1 MSHVVFPTDGERMAR
16 PQASSALFA
25 ALAANTE
32 RFSQPYQYAIPPL
45 QTSGISRRLSS
56 AGYDSPSS
64 GLPSP
69 TWPTPPHTPSKS
81 QNEPKPLL
89 LPPSVVSSA
98 SPIRM
103 SPRANPRRLSNASAR
118 FSRRVSLASAYS
130 LSRPPSSARLQSR
143 QVSVRLASSVRNSSY
158 SNGMPEETLGEG
170 DVVGHGMIVNGELV
184 TAVDHGRE
192 PVMGGP
198 ENGANARYEI
208 VRKLGSGSYATVFL
222 AREILAEPGP
232 PTDSDLPFEWN
243 GSDDTHA
250 DPDMTIRPS
259 SARIYGRSFAIK
271 CLSRASLTSPES
283 LAVQMLEATIHGS
296 LPVHSNVV
304 TLHAALE
311 SNSCLFLV
319 LEYVRGPDLFYF
331 LEQSRDTFPPS
342 PLSEEY
348 EHEFTPRAPSHVPE
362 QNRTP
367 PTPSL
372 LSALGPSLI
381 LSPTRLKLIA
391 SMFRQ
396 MCDAVAACHAHGVS
410 HRDIKPENFIVTDA
424 EIGEDRR
431 VVVKLSDFGLATG
444 DDESADMDCGSA
456 PYMSYECRNNCAPTY
471 KPRAADVWSLGIVL
485 INMLY
490 HVNPWSDTFESA
502 CPSFTAFRLAPIE
515 FFLSRFAGMTR
526 TVATFLAT
534 RVFCIPDTNRIDAE
548 GFGEWVK
555 DLVSHFGEPVSVGGV
570 VVKGCVPVQREGLI
584 DVEGAKEVLG
594 LGLVLA
600 EEVQVVREEGDEGEE
615 EEPMTPVAEEKEIM
629 RTTTSGARKRGK
641 RGAKKNKQPETVAAT
656 ITTTTETAAKVQ
668 DLARELSAQ
677 SGKMSRESSGSG
689 TGSKLTK
696 KASKW
701 SLFRV
706 KNEAGVK
713 KEPSSGAGGGS
724 AATVKSLLTSLD
736 AQPAMPEPKYVHPHA
751 PGATHVPHPPMV
763 HQPLPPPP
771 ATATA
776 PTQIPFP
783 VHAPHTPSPLGGRR
797 PADRWGDSP
806 IGQFGTSPVGA
817 SGRMYKAPRG
827 SDSNVS
833 LTGSV
838 KSNGPGSVNAFSA
851 PALANAFNPPA
862 PTSAYSPVPIPN
874 AVPPNAH
881 NAAPIPR
888 VYERASAAESNN
900 WRQSTS
906 TVSTSFTHFSNGS
919 SRTVSTVATSVSG
932 SASMYSHHSKGSP
945 APSVR
950 SGPKRFNQ
958 PHPQQQQSNVKYI
971 EGTPWELDALPRQA
985 HPRVNGQL
993 VQGHIHG
1000 GPTGSRRNKPRNANG
1015 LGTISE
1021 GGERKSMNLERQR
1034 SASPEVP
1041 KKVQKGQIN
1050 TLRGMLRA
1058 FGAGGKD

>member
-184 TAVDHGRE
+184 TAVT
-192 PVMGGP
+192 MA
-198 ENGANARYEI
+198 NGANARYEI

-342 PLSEEY
+342 PLSEEH

-431 VVVKLSDFGLATG
+431 VVVKLSDFGLATVMMKALIWIV
-444 DDESADMDCGSA
+444 DLLQ
-456 PYMSYECRNNCAPTY
+456 CRNNCAPTY

-641 RGAKKNKQPETVAAT
+641 R
-656 ITTTTETAAKVQ
+656 AKVQ

-771 ATATA
+771 AATTA

-881 NAAPIPR
+881 NAAPIP
-888 VYERASAAESNN
+888 E
-900 WRQSTS
+900 STS
-906 TVSTSFTHFSNGS
+906 APRPQNPTTGARARRPSPLRSPTFPTGRLAR
-919 SRTVSTVATSVSG
+919 SRPSRPA
-932 SASMYSHHSKGSP
+932 SP
-945 APSVR
+945 ARPR
-950 SGPKRFNQ
+950 CIPIIPRARR
-958 PHPQQQQSNVKYI
+958 PRSNVKYI

>member
-25 ALAANTE
+25 ALTANTE
-32 RFSQPYQYAIPPL
+32 RFQQPYQYAIPPL

-69 TWPTPPHTPSKS
+69 TWPTPPHTPSKARD
-81 QNEPKPLL
+81 EPKPLL

-158 SNGMPEETLGEG
+158 SNVLPEETLGEG
-170 DVVGHGMIVNGELV
+170 DVVGHGVFVNGEIV
-184 TAVDHGRE
+184 TAIDHGRE
-192 PVMGGP
+192 PLLGGP
-198 ENGANARYEI
+198 QNGINARYEI

-222 AREILAEPGP
+222 AREILAEPLP

-243 GSDDTHA
+243 GSDDAHA
-250 DPDMTIRPS
+250 DPDMTIRTS
-259 SARIYGRSFAIK
+259 TGRTYGRSFAIK
-271 CLSRASLTSPES
+271 CLSRALLTTPES

-296 LPVHSNVV
+296 LPVHPNVV
-304 TLHAALE
+304 SLHAALE
-311 SNSCLFLV
+311 SQSCLFLV
-319 LEYVRGPDLFYF
+319 LEYVSGPDLFYF
-331 LEQSRDTFPPS
+331 LEQSRDTLPPS
-342 PLSEEY
+342 PLSEEH
-348 EHEFTPRAPSHVPE
+348 EHEFTPRAPSHVPQE
-362 QNRTP
+362 NRTP

-372 LSALGPSLI
+372 LSALGPSLT

-410 HRDIKPENFIVTDA
+410 HRDIKPENFIVT
-424 EIGEDRR
+424 ESRGEDRR
-431 VVVKLSDFGLATG
+431 VVVKLSDFGLATD

-490 HVNPWSDTFESA
+490 HVNPWSDTFEGA
-502 CPSFTAFRLAPIE
+502 CPSFTAFCINPIE
-515 FFLSRFAGMTR
+515 FFLSRFSGMTLS
-526 TVATFLAT
+526 VATFLAT
-534 RVFCIPDTNRIDAE
+534 RVFCIPDANRIDAK
-548 GFGEWVK
+548 GLGEWVK
-555 DLVSHFGEPVSVGGV
+555 NLVGHFSGVESVEGAL
-570 VVKGCVPVQREGLI
+570 VKGCVPVQRESLI
-584 DVEGAKEVLG
+584 DVEGAKEAAIELG
-594 LGLVLA
+594 LGLVLDEQ
-600 EEVQVVREEGDEGEE
+600 EEIQ
-615 EEPMTPVAEEKEIM
+615 EEPLTPLAEDKEMM

-641 RGAKKNKQPETVAAT
+641 RGAKKKPQGEVVV
-656 ITTTTETAAKVQ
+656 TEAAAKVQ
-668 DLARELSAQ
+668 DLARELSQQ
-677 SGKMSRESSGSG
+677 SSKMSREPSGQ
-689 TGSKLTK
+689 KLTK
-696 KASKW
+696 KPSKW

-706 KNEAGVK
+706 KNESTATVK
-713 KEPSSGAGGGS
+713 KESGAGNS
-724 AATVKSLLTSLD
+724 AATVKSLLGSLD
-736 AQPAMPEPKYVHPHA
+736 AQPPTPAQPEPKYVHPHA
-751 PGATHVPHPPMV
+751 PGHVPPPHV
-763 HQPLPPPP
+763 PIPVP
-771 ATATA
+771 A
-776 PTQIPFP
+776 QIPFP

-797 PADRWGDSP
+797 PGDRWVDSP
-806 IGQFGTSPVGA
+806 IGQFGTSPVSA
-817 SGRMYKAPRG
+817 AKLFKAPRNN
-827 SDSNVS
+827 DSSSS
-833 LTGSV
+833 LSAPV
-838 KSNGPGSVNAFSA
+838 HA
-851 PALANAFNPPA
+851 PALPSAYIPA
-862 PTSAYSPVPIPN
+862 PAP
-874 AVPPNAH
+874 
-881 NAAPIPR
+881 AAIPR

-906 TVSTSFTHFSNGS
+906 TVSSASTGFTHFSNGS
-919 SRTVSTVATSVSG
+919 VRTVSTVATSVSSG
-932 SASMYSHHSKGSP
+932 SGYHKGSP

-950 SGPKRFNQ
+950 SGPKRQN
-958 PHPQQQQSNVKYI
+958 QSNVKYI
-971 EGTPWELDALPRQA
+971 EGTPWELDALPRQS

-1000 GPTGSRRNKPRNANG
+1000 GPTGSRRNKPRNNNTG

-1021 GGERKSMNLERQR
+1021 QPAGDRKSVQLERQR

-1058 FGAGGKD
+1058 FGAGGAKD

>member
-1 MSHVVFPTDGERMAR
+1 MAR
-16 PQASSALFA
+16 PQATSALFA

-45 QTSGISRRLSS
+45 QTSGFSRRLSS

-103 SPRANPRRLSNASAR
+103 SPRANARRLSNASAR

-158 SNGMPEETLGEG
+158 SNALPEETLGEG
-170 DVVGHGMIVNGELV
+170 DVVGHGMVVNGEVV

-192 PVMGGP
+192 PVLGGP
-198 ENGANARYEI
+198 ENGPNARYEI

-222 AREILAEPGP
+222 AREILAEPVP
-232 PTDSDLPFEWN
+232 PTDSDFPFEWN
-243 GSDDTHA
+243 GSDDAHA
-250 DPDMTIRPS
+250 DPDMTIRTS
-259 SARIYGRSFAIK
+259 TGRTYGRSFAIK
-271 CLSRASLTSPES
+271 CLSRASLTTPES

-296 LPVHSNVV
+296 LPVHPNVV
-304 TLHAALE
+304 SLHAALE
-311 SNSCLFLV
+311 SDSCLFLV

-331 LEQSRDTFPPS
+331 LEQSRDTLPPS
-342 PLSEEY
+342 PLSEEH

-372 LSALGPSLI
+372 LSALGPNFI

-424 EIGEDRR
+424 QVDEDRR
-431 VVVKLSDFGLATG
+431 VLVKLSDFGLATG

-502 CPSFTAFRLAPIE
+502 CPSFTAFRIAPVD

-534 RVFCIPDTNRIDAE
+534 RVFCIPDTNRIDAQ

-555 DLVSHFGEPVSVGGV
+555 DLVAHFGDVSVGGV
-570 VVKGCVPVQREGLI
+570 VAKGCVPVQREGLI

-594 LGLVLA
+594 LGLVLPEQV
-600 EEVQVVREEGDEGEE
+600 EEIQ
-615 EEPMTPVAEEKEIM
+615 EEPITPVAEDKDMM

-641 RGAKKNKQPETVAAT
+641 RGAKKNKQAEVVAT
-656 ITTTTETAAKVQ
+656 GTPTTTTTTTEAATKVQ

-677 SGKMSRESSGSG
+677 SGKMSREGSGSG
-689 TGSKLTK
+689 SKLSK
-696 KASKW
+696 KTSKW

-713 KEPSSGAGGGS
+713 KEPSSGGS

-736 AQPAMPEPKYVHPHA
+736 AQPSQPEQKYVHPHA
-751 PGATHVPHPPMV
+751 PGATHVP
-763 HQPLPPPP
+763 PPP
-771 ATATA
+771 APPSA
-776 PTQIPFP
+776 PIPAPAATQIPFP

-806 IGQFGTSPVGA
+806 IGQFGTSPVAGA
-817 SGRMYKAPRG
+817 AGGIGKMYKAPRG
-827 SDSNVS
+827 SESNVS
-833 LTGSV
+833 LSGSIQ
-838 KSNGPGSVNAFSA
+838 SNGPSSA
-851 PALANAFNPPA
+851 VNAFNPPV
-862 PTSAYSPVPIPN
+862 PTSAYNHASSN
-874 AVPPNAH
+874 AYNPSTAP
-881 NAAPIPR
+881 APIPR

-919 SRTVSTVATSVSG
+919 SRTVSTVATSLSG
-932 SASMYSHHSKGSP
+932 ATSMYSHTKGSP

-950 SGPKRFNQ
+950 SGPKRFSQ
-958 PHPQQQQSNVKYI
+958 PSPQQQQTNVKYI
-971 EGTPWELDALPRQA
+971 EGTPWELDGLPRQA

-1000 GPTGSRRNKPRNANG
+1000 GPTGSRRNKPRNGNG

-1021 GGERKSMNLERQR
+1021 GGERKSVHLERQR

>member
-319 LEYVRGPDLFYF
+319 LEY
-331 LEQSRDTFPPS
+331 
-342 PLSEEY
+342 
-348 EHEFTPRAPSHVPE
+348 

-424 EIGEDRR
+424 EVGEDRR

-600 EEVQVVREEGDEGEE
+600 EEVQVFREEGDEGEE
-615 EEPMTPVAEEKEIM
+615 EVPMTPVAEEKEIM

-771 ATATA
+771 AATTA

-806 IGQFGTSPVGA
+806 IGQFGTSPVAA

-851 PALANAFNPPA
+851 PALANAFNPLPQPA
-862 PTSAYSPVPIPN
+862 HTVLSQSPTRSRPTPTTLRRSPSLRARLGRRIQQL
-874 AVPPNAH
+874 
-881 NAAPIPR
+881 APEHVDRLHFVHPLFQR
-888 VYERASAAESNN
+888 V
-900 WRQSTS
+900 
-906 TVSTSFTHFSNGS
+906 VSHGLDRRDQRLRLGLDVFPSFQGL
-919 SRTVSTVATSVSG
+919 AG
-932 SASMYSHHSKGSP
+932 
-945 APSVR
+945 PSVR

-985 HPRVNGQL
+985 TLESTANS
-993 VQGHIHG
+993 
-1000 GPTGSRRNKPRNANG
+1000 SRATFTVVRPG
-1015 LGTISE
+1015 LGGIS
-1021 GGERKSMNLERQR
+1021 
-1034 SASPEVP
+1034 
-1041 KKVQKGQIN
+1041 
-1050 TLRGMLRA
+1050 RA
-1058 FGAGGKD
+1058 TQMA

>member
-319 LEYVRGPDLFYF
+319 LEYVRGPTSSTFS
-331 LEQSRDTFPPS
+331 SRAAIRSPRRLCLKNTNTNSLPVPHPMSPSRTAPRQPHRSFPPS
-342 PLSEEY
+342 GPVSSSVRHGSSSSRACSGRCATPLLPAMPME
-348 EHEFTPRAPSHVPE
+348 
-362 QNRTP
+362 
-367 PTPSL
+367 
-372 LSALGPSLI
+372 
-381 LSPTRLKLIA
+381 SPTATSSPRTLSLP
-391 SMFRQ
+391 MR
-396 MCDAVAACHAHGVS
+396 V
-410 HRDIKPENFIVTDA
+410 
-424 EIGEDRR
+424 GEDRR

-771 ATATA
+771 AATTA

-881 NAAPIPR
+881 NAAPIP
-888 VYERASAAESNN
+888 E
-900 WRQSTS
+900 STS
-906 TVSTSFTHFSNGS
+906 APRPQNPTTGARARRPSPLRSPTFPTGRLAR
-919 SRTVSTVATSVSG
+919 SRPSRPA
-932 SASMYSHHSKGSP
+932 SP
-945 APSVR
+945 ARPR
-950 SGPKRFNQ
+950 CIPIIPRARR
-958 PHPQQQQSNVKYI
+958 PRSNVKYI

>member
-1 MSHVVFPTDGERMAR
+1 MSHVAFPTDGERMAR

-32 RFSQPYQYAIPPL
+32 RFQQPYQYGISPL

-69 TWPTPPHTPSKS
+69 TWPTPPHTPSKAP
-81 QNEPKPLL
+81 NEPKPLL

-158 SNGMPEETLGEG
+158 SNALPEETLGEG
-170 DVVGHGMIVNGELV
+170 DVVGHGAIVNGEVV
-184 TAVDHGRE
+184 TAVDHQ
-192 PVMGGP
+192 PVLGGP
-198 ENGANARYEI
+198 QNGAHARYEI

-222 AREILAEPGP
+222 AREILAEPVP

-243 GSDDTHA
+243 GSDDAHA
-250 DPDMTIRPS
+250 DPDMTIRPDAGRS
-259 SARIYGRSFAIK
+259 YGRSFAIK
-271 CLSRASLTSPES
+271 CLSRASLTTPES

-296 LPVHSNVV
+296 LPVHPNVV
-304 TLHAALE
+304 SLHAALE
-311 SNSCLFLV
+311 SPSCLFLV

-331 LEQSRDTFPPS
+331 LEQSRDTLPPS
-342 PLSEEY
+342 PLSEEH
-348 EHEFTPRAPSHVPE
+348 EHEFTPRAPSHVPQE
-362 QNRTP
+362 NRTP

-410 HRDIKPENFIVTDA
+410 HRDIKPENFIVT
-424 EIGEDRR
+424 ESQGEDRR

-490 HVNPWSDTFESA
+490 HVNPWSDTFEGA
-502 CPSFTAFRLAPIE
+502 CPSFTAFRLNPID
-515 FFLSRFAGMTR
+515 FFLSRFAGMT
-526 TVATFLAT
+526 TSVATFLAT
-534 RVFCIPDTNRIDAE
+534 RVFCIPDANRIDAQAL
-548 GFGEWVK
+548 GEWVK
-555 DLVSHFGEPVSVGGV
+555 DLVRHFSGQEPVVEGQ

-584 DVEGAKEVLG
+584 DVEGAKEAAIG
-594 LGLVLA
+594 LGLVL
-600 EEVQVVREEGDEGEE
+600 DEQ
-615 EEPMTPVAEEKEIM
+615 EEPEEPLTPLAEDKEMM

-641 RGAKKNKQPETVAAT
+641 RGAKKNKQPTEVVV
-656 ITTTTETAAKVQ
+656 TETAAKVQ
-668 DLARELSAQ
+668 ELARELSTQ
-677 SGKMSRESSGSG
+677 SGMMSREGSVSGQ
-689 TGSKLTK
+689 KLNK
-696 KASKW
+696 KTSKW

-706 KNEAGVK
+706 KNESGPVK
-713 KEPSSGAGGGS
+713 KETTSGGS
-724 AATVKSLLTSLD
+724 AATVKSLLGSLD
-736 AQPAMPEPKYVHPHA
+736 AQPLPEPKYVHPHA
-751 PGATHVPHPPMV
+751 PGATHI
-763 HQPLPPPP
+763 PPPSTPP
-771 ATATA
+771 A
-776 PTQIPFP
+776 QVPFP

-806 IGQFGTSPVGA
+806 IGQFGTSPIGQFGA
-817 SGRMYKAPRG
+817 HMPATKVYKVPRA
-827 SDSNVS
+827 SDSNLS
-833 LTGSV
+833 LSGSANGHGSV
-838 KSNGPGSVNAFSA
+838 SAFSA
-851 PALANAFNPPA
+851 PALAHAHNAPA
-862 PTSAYSPVPIPN
+862 PTSSLPTP
-874 AVPPNAH
+874 
-881 NAAPIPR
+881 APTPR

-906 TVSTSFTHFSNGS
+906 TVSTAFTHFSNGS
-919 SRTVSTVATSVSG
+919 VRTVSTVATSVSSG
-932 SASMYSHHSKGSP
+932 SAYTKGSP

-950 SGPKRFNQ
+950 SGPKRQ
-958 PHPQQQQSNVKYI
+958 YQQQPSNVKFI

-1000 GPTGSRRNKPRNANG
+1000 GPTGSRRNKPRNG
-1015 LGTISE
+1015 LGTITESPAD
-1021 GGERKSMNLERQR
+1021 RKSTQVGGDRKSPQLDRKQVQLERQR

-1058 FGAGGKD
+1058 FGAGKD

>member
-1 MSHVVFPTDGERMAR
+1 MSHVVFPTDGDRMAR
-16 PQASSALFA
+16 PQASSALLA

-32 RFSQPYQYAIPPL
+32 RFSQPYQFAIPPL

-69 TWPTPPHTPSKS
+69 TWPTPPHTPSKAL
-81 QNEPKPLL
+81 NEPKPLL

-143 QVSVRLASSVRNSSY
+143 QVSVRLASSFRNSSY
-158 SNGMPEETLGEG
+158 SNALPEETLGEG
-170 DVVGHGMIVNGELV
+170 DIVGPGALINGEVV
-184 TAVDHGRE
+184 TPVDLGHA
-192 PVMGGP
+192 PVLGGP
-198 ENGANARYEI
+198 QNGIHARYEI

-222 AREILAEPGP
+222 AREILSEPCP
-232 PTDSDLPFEWN
+232 PSDSDLPFEWN
-243 GSDDTHA
+243 GSDDAHA
-250 DPDMTIRPS
+250 DPDMTIRS
-259 SARIYGRSFAIK
+259 NGRSYGRSFAIK
-271 CLSRASLTSPES
+271 CLSRESLTPES

-296 LPVHSNVV
+296 LPVHPNVV
-304 TLHAALE
+304 SLHAALE
-311 SNSCLFLV
+311 SPSCLFLV

-331 LEQSRDTFPPS
+331 LEQSRDTLPPS
-342 PLSEEY
+342 PLSEEH
-348 EHEFTPRAPSHVPE
+348 EHEFTPRAPSHVPQE
-362 QNRTP
+362 NRTP

-396 MCDAVAACHAHGVS
+396 MCDAVAACHTHGVS
-410 HRDIKPENFIVTDA
+410 HRDIKPENFIVT
-424 EIGEDRR
+424 ESESEGRR
-431 VVVKLSDFGLATG
+431 VVVKLSDFGLATS

-490 HVNPWSDTFESA
+490 HVNPWSDTFEGA
-502 CPSFTAFRLAPIE
+502 CPSFTAFRLNPID
-515 FFLSRFAGMTR
+515 FFLSRFAGMTT

-534 RVFCIPDTNRIDAE
+534 RVFCIPDANRIDAR
-548 GFGEWVK
+548 GLGEWVK
-555 DLVSHFGEPVSVGGV
+555 DLVGHFGGQQEAVVEGA
-570 VVKGCVPVQREGLI
+570 VVKGCVPVQRESLI
-584 DVEGAKEVLG
+584 DVEGAKEAAIG
-594 LGLVLA
+594 LGLVL
-600 EEVQVVREEGDEGEE
+600 DEKEE
-615 EEPMTPVAEEKEIM
+615 EEEEEEGAMEEPLTPLAEEKEMM

-641 RGAKKNKQPETVAAT
+641 RGAKKNKQPEVVVA
-656 ITTTTETAAKVQ
+656 TETAAKVQ
-668 DLARELSAQ
+668 ELARELSAQ
-677 SGKMSRESSGSG
+677 SSMSREASKSGQ
-689 TGSKLTK
+689 KLAK
-696 KASKW
+696 KTSKW

-706 KNEAGVK
+706 KNESGPGTK
-713 KEPSSGAGGGS
+713 KEPVATTTTTTTSGGS
-724 AATVKSLLTSLD
+724 TATVKSLLGSLD
-736 AQPAMPEPKYVHPHA
+736 AQPLPGPKYVHPHA
-751 PGATHVPHPPMV
+751 PGATHVPPPYYPPTPLSPSLSQL
-763 HQPLPPPP
+763 QPKSMHHTRLLPSVAADPPTDG
-771 ATATA
+771 ATR
-776 PTQIPFP
+776 
-783 VHAPHTPSPLGGRR
+783 PLGSLVLPQVKSLPSGCTRR
-797 PADRWGDSP
+797 PEATTRTCRSRDRSSRPNRMDLH
-806 IGQFGTSPVGA
+806 
-817 SGRMYKAPRG
+817 GRLSMRL
-827 SDSNVS
+827 VRRFWFM
-833 LTGSV
+833 L
-838 KSNGPGSVNAFSA
+838 
-851 PALANAFNPPA
+851 PPA
-862 PTSAYSPVPIPN
+862 PAPAP
-874 AVPPNAH
+874 
-881 NAAPIPR
+881 APIPR

-906 TVSTSFTHFSNGS
+906 TVSTAFTHFSNGS
-919 SRTVSTVATSVSG
+919 ARTVSTVATSVS
-932 SASMYSHHSKGSP
+932 SASGYTKGSP

-950 SGPKRFNQ
+950 SGPKRHHQN
-958 PHPQQQQSNVKYI
+958 QSNVKFI

-1000 GPTGSRRNKPRNANG
+1000 GPTGSRRNKPRNNG
-1015 LGTISE
+1015 LGTITE
-1021 GGERKSMNLERQR
+1021 QPAGGERKSVHLERQR

-1058 FGAGGKD
+1058 FGAGKD

>member
-32 RFSQPYQYAIPPL
+32 RFQQPYQYGIPPL

-69 TWPTPPHTPSKS
+69 TWPTPPHTPSKA
-81 QNEPKPLL
+81 QTEPKPLL
-89 LPPSVVSSA
+89 LPPPVVSA

-103 SPRANPRRLSNASAR
+103 SPRAHPRRLSNASAR

-143 QVSVRLASSVRNSSY
+143 QVSVRLASSVRNSLY

-170 DVVGHGMIVNGELV
+170 DVVGHGAVLNGEVV

-192 PVMGGP
+192 PVLGGP
-198 ENGANARYEI
+198 QNGAHARYEI

-222 AREILAEPGP
+222 AREILAEPFP

-243 GSDDTHA
+243 GSDDAHA
-250 DPDMTIRPS
+250 DPDMTLRPPG
-259 SARIYGRSFAIK
+259 RTYGRSFAIK

-296 LPVHSNVV
+296 LPVHPNVV
-304 TLHAALE
+304 SLHAALE
-311 SNSCLFLV
+311 SQSCLFLV

-331 LEQSRDTFPPS
+331 LEQSRDTLPPS
-342 PLSEEY
+342 PLSEEH
-348 EHEFTPRAPSHVPE
+348 EHEFTPRAPSHVPQE
-362 QNRTP
+362 NRTP

-410 HRDIKPENFIVTDA
+410 HRDIKPENFIVTESQGD
-424 EIGEDRR
+424 GRR

-485 INMLY
+485 VNMLY
-490 HVNPWSDTFESA
+490 HVNPWSDTFEGA
-502 CPSFTAFRLAPIE
+502 CPSFTEFRMNPIH
-515 FFLSRFAGMTR
+515 FFLSRFAGMT
-526 TVATFLAT
+526 THVATFLAT
-534 RVFCIPDTNRIDAE
+534 RVFCIPDANRIDAQ
-548 GFGEWVK
+548 GLGEWVK
-555 DLVSHFGEPVSVGGV
+555 NLVQHFGGVEPVMEGRVS
-570 VVKGCVPVQREGLI
+570 KGCVPVQRESLI
-584 DVEGAKEVLG
+584 DVEGAKEAAIG
-594 LGLVLA
+594 LGLVL
-600 EEVQVVREEGDEGEE
+600 DEHDEDTP
-615 EEPMTPVAEEKEIM
+615 EEPLTPLAEDKEMM

-641 RGAKKNKQPETVAAT
+641 RGAKKKPQAEIVV
-656 ITTTTETAAKVQ
+656 TEAAAKVES
-668 DLARELSAQ
+668 LARELSSSSQ
-677 SGKMSRESSGSG
+677 MSRESSGG
-689 TGSKLTK
+689 QKLTK
-696 KASKW
+696 KPSKW

-706 KNEAGVK
+706 KNESSSTIK
-713 KEPSSGAGGGS
+713 KEGGGS
-724 AATVKSLLTSLD
+724 TATVKSLLGSLD
-736 AQPAMPEPKYVHPHA
+736 AQPSAPSVSPEPKYVHPHA
-751 PGATHVPHPPMV
+751 PGATHVPS
-763 HQPLPPPP
+763 PPPVP
-771 ATATA
+771 V
-776 PTQIPFP
+776 PSQIPFP

-806 IGQFGTSPVGA
+806 IGQFGTSPVA
-817 SGRMYKAPRG
+817 ATKVYKTPKANG
-827 SDSNVS
+827 SNSS
-833 LTGSV
+833 LTTPASSV
-838 KSNGPGSVNAFSA
+838 SAFSA
-851 PALANAFNPPA
+851 PALAHAHNPPA
-862 PTSAYSPVPIPN
+862 PTSA
-874 AVPPNAH
+874 
-881 NAAPIPR
+881 IPR

-906 TVSTSFTHFSNGS
+906 TVSTSFTHFSNAS
-919 SRTVSTVATSVSG
+919 VRTVSTVATSVSSG
-932 SASMYSHHSKGSP
+932 SGYQKGSP

-950 SGPKRFNQ
+950 SAPKRQQ
-958 PHPQQQQSNVKYI
+958 PVQSNVKYI
-971 EGTPWELDALPRQA
+971 EGTPWELDALPRQS

-1000 GPTGSRRNKPRNANG
+1000 APTSSRRNKPRNTNTG

-1021 GGERKSMNLERQR
+1021 QPAGDRKSVQLERQR

-1058 FGAGGKD
+1058 FGGNKD

>member
-32 RFSQPYQYAIPPL
+32 RFQQPYQYAIPPL

-69 TWPTPPHTPSKS
+69 TWPTPPHTPCKS

-89 LPPSVVSSA
+89 LPPPVVSS

-130 LSRPPSSARLQSR
+130 LSRPPSSMRLQSR
-143 QVSVRLASSVRNSSY
+143 QVSVRLASSVRNSY
-158 SNGMPEETLGEG
+158 SGMPEETLGEG
-170 DVVGHGMIVNGELV
+170 DVVGHGEIVNGELV

-192 PVMGGP
+192 PVLGGP
-198 ENGANARYEI
+198 QNGAHACYEI

-222 AREILAEPGP
+222 AREILGEPAP

-243 GSDDTHA
+243 GSDDAHA
-250 DPDMTIRPS
+250 DPDMTIRT
-259 SARIYGRSFAIK
+259 AGRTYGRSFAIK
-271 CLSRASLTSPES
+271 CLSRASLTTPES

-296 LPVHSNVV
+296 LPIHPNVV
-304 TLHAALE
+304 SLHAALE
-311 SNSCLFLV
+311 STSCLFLV
-319 LEYVRGPDLFYF
+319 LEYVPGPDLFYF
-331 LEQSRDTFPPS
+331 LEQSRDTLPPS
-342 PLSEEY
+342 PLSEEN
-348 EHEFTPRAPSHVPE
+348 EHEFTPRAQSHVPQE
-362 QNRTP
+362 NRTP

-396 MCDAVAACHAHGVS
+396 MCDAVAACHAQGVS
-410 HRDIKPENFIVTDA
+410 HRDIKPENFIVT
-424 EIGEDRR
+424 ESGDRR

-471 KPRAADVWSLGIVL
+471 QPRPADVWSLGIVL

-490 HVNPWSDTFESA
+490 HVNPWSDTFEGA
-502 CPSFTAFRLAPIE
+502 CPSFTEFRMNPIH
-515 FFLSRFAGMTR
+515 FFLSRFAGMTT

-534 RVFCIPDTNRIDAE
+534 RVFCIPDANRIDAR
-548 GFGEWVK
+548 GLGEWVK
-555 DLVSHFGEPVSVGGV
+555 DLVKHFGGLEPVVDGLM
-570 VVKGCVPVQREGLI
+570 VKGCVPVQRETLI
-584 DVEGAKEVLG
+584 DVQGAKEAAIG
-594 LGLVLA
+594 LGLVL
-600 EEVQVVREEGDEGEE
+600 DETE
-615 EEPMTPVAEEKEIM
+615 EEPMTPLAEDQEMM

-641 RGAKKNKQPETVAAT
+641 RGAKKKPQAEIVV
-656 ITTTTETAAKVQ
+656 TEAAAKVES
-668 DLARELSAQ
+668 LARELSTQ
-677 SGKMSRESSGSG
+677 STKMSREGSG
-689 TGSKLTK
+689 QKLNK
-696 KASKW
+696 KTSKW

-706 KNEAGVK
+706 KNESSATVK
-713 KEPSSGAGGGS
+713 KES
-724 AATVKSLLTSLD
+724 ASTPTVKNLLSSLD
-736 AQPAMPEPKYVHPHA
+736 AQPAPEPKYVHPHA
-751 PGATHVPHPPMV
+751 PGATHI
-763 HQPLPPPP
+763 PPP
-771 ATATA
+771 TA
-776 PTQIPFP
+776 PVPAPAPAQIPFP

-806 IGQFGTSPVGA
+806 IGQFGTSPIGQFGA
-817 SGRMYKAPRG
+817 NMPATKVYKTPRG
-827 SDSNVS
+827 NGSNSS
-833 LTGSV
+833 LTGPTTPV
-838 KSNGPGSVNAFSA
+838 A
-851 PALANAFNPPA
+851 PAPA
-862 PTSAYSPVPIPN
+862 PT
-874 AVPPNAH
+874 
-881 NAAPIPR
+881 PR

-906 TVSTSFTHFSNGS
+906 TVSTAFTHFSNGS
-919 SRTVSTVATSVSG
+919 VRTVSTVATSVSSG
-932 SASMYSHHSKGSP
+932 SAHKPSP
-945 APSVR
+945 PPSVR
-950 SGPKRFNQ
+950 SGPKR
-958 PHPQQQQSNVKYI
+958 QQQQSNVKYI

-1000 GPTGSRRNKPRNANG
+1000 GPTGSRRNKPRNQTG
-1015 LGTISE
+1015 LGTITE
-1021 GGERKSMNLERQR
+1021 QPAGDRKSVQLERQR

-1058 FGAGGKD
+1058 FGGNKD